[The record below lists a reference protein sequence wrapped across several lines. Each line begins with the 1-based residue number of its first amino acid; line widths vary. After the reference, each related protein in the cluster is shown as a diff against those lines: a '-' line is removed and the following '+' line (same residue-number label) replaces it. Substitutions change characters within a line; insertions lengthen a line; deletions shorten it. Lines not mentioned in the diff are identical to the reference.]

1 MNFPLFFGSVKILLG
16 HTKRYVKKF
25 KKNTWKFY
33 LKTIGKNMLQGTL
46 LTTTQI
52 NQKTVQ
58 RGGIVAIFTNHD
70 DVHYD
75 VELTINTIK
84 FVCSYRLGLGEIESF
99 EIIASK
105 GMSVITKKLIVLLK
119 ETVLHLSY
127 RM

>member
-1 MNFPLFFGSVKILLG
+1 
-16 HTKRYVKKF
+16 
-25 KKNTWKFY
+25 
-33 LKTIGKNMLQGTL
+33 MLQGTL

-52 NQKTVQ
+52 NQRVIEW
-58 RGGIVAIFTNHD
+58 GGIVAIFTNHD

-75 VELTINTIK
+75 VELSINATK
-84 FVCSYRLGLGEIESF
+84 FMCSYRLGLEGIEAF

-105 GMSVITKKLIVLLK
+105 GMSNISKKLILLLK

>member
-1 MNFPLFFGSVKILLG
+1 M
-16 HTKRYVKKF
+16 
-25 KKNTWKFY
+25 
-33 LKTIGKNMLQGTL
+33 
-46 LTTTQI
+46 
-52 NQKTVQ
+52 Q

-75 VELTINTIK
+75 VELTINAIK
-84 FVCSYRLGLGEIESF
+84 FVCSYRLGMGGIESF

-105 GMSVITKKLIVLLK
+105 GMSAITKKLIVLLK